1 MRLKTWLNV
10 LAALGLGLVMAIPG
24 TAENAA
30 GVWPVAGLSGVPS
43 RIVDGAHLNIPFV
56 TVLGGAAYTHVVV
69 TVRSIVG
76 VAGGLQTLA
85 EDQYNPATGQLTI
98 PAVFAYGK
106 VYTNVVVTVGTVVS
120 FGS

>member
-1 MRLKTWLNV
+1 
-10 LAALGLGLVMAIPG
+10 
-24 TAENAA
+24 
-30 GVWPVAGLSGVPS
+30 
-43 RIVDGAHLNIPFV
+43 
-56 TVLGGAAYTHVVV
+56 
-69 TVRSIVG
+69 